1 MMLFP
6 IPSVLQDLEKEPYN
20 LQPYPAGF
28 EDDDEATRANSFDQL
43 VEFIER
49 GNRSLANGGLALFE
63 VPEGEEDEFEQW
75 NDEER
80 VQALYTL
87 VR

>member
-1 MMLFP
+1 
-6 IPSVLQDLEKEPYN
+6 
-20 LQPYPAGF
+20 
-28 EDDDEATRANSFDQL
+28 
-43 VEFIER
+43 
-49 GNRSLANGGLALFE
+49 LFE

>member
-1 MMLFP
+1 MLFP

-20 LQPYPAGF
+20 LLPYPAGF

-43 VEFIER
+43 VELIES
-49 GNRSLANGGLALFE
+49 GNRTLASGGLALFE
-63 VPEGEEDEFEQW
+63 VPEGEEEEFEQW